1 MLLLI
6 NEIQSVPELRVPKQT
21 LITFLFFDLENWY
34 SGLMN
39 FIDIHFDIRNYFGT
53 LKAKNI
59 SYDYRKI
66 FQIFTYYWFWG
77 ACETHLS
84 KTKPDSIEQVME
96 HVNDY
101 AASVPREQVD
111 KAVMDILVRAR
122 CCLDCGGG
130 SFEPRLKSFKRKNT

>member
-1 MLLLI
+1 MNRSPFTRELERWI
-6 NEIQSVPELRVPKQT
+6 VGKAGTSENPSIKTIQRDFRP
-21 LITFLFFDLENWY
+21 
-34 SGLMN
+34 
-39 FIDIHFDIRNYFGT
+39 
-53 LKAKNI
+53 AK
-59 SYDYRKI
+59 SPDMSPLD
-66 FQIFTYYWFWG
+66 YWFWG